1 MIILLMIYQDI
12 CDNIIETIYNLL
24 LKDENNIYK
33 YVVFEEFD
41 CEKYLNEF
49 VLNIIDELPTSSFI
63 CSGNNQFK
71 INLDDKIIIGNFMFD
86 EFINMI
92 EIKII

>member
-1 MIILLMIYQDI
+1 MIYQDI

-24 LKDENNIYK
+24 LKNENNIYK

-41 CEKYLNEF
+41 SEKYLNEF
-49 VLNIIDELPTSSFI
+49 VLNIIDELPTSSFLY
-63 CSGNNQFK
+63 SGNNQFK
-71 INLDDKIIIGNFMFD
+71 INLDDKIIIGNFIFH